1 MAMRDLKLKARGKKS
16 RKIKP
21 VYLVIAEGKNKTE
34 TLYFSNFQTQGHDYC
49 LKIVKAGNRTDA
61 ESLYKTIHA
70 KWNELELSEENGDKG
85 YIVLDIDNNS
95 QKAEK
100 VRSLMKKKKAG
111 SIEFIVSNPVFELW
125 LLMHF
130 RYTTKFFRDGSEV
143 ISELKKYIPD
153 YEKNRNYY
161 ALCADKVDVALLNT
175 DNLKTSFGGKEW
187 PSIECNPRTD
197 VSELVKCLL

>member
-70 KWNELELSEENGDKG
+70 KWDEL
-85 YIVLDIDNNS
+85 
-95 QKAEK
+95 
-100 VRSLMKKKKAG
+100 
-111 SIEFIVSNPVFELW
+111 ELW

-175 DNLKTSFGGKEW
+175 DNLKTSFGRKEW